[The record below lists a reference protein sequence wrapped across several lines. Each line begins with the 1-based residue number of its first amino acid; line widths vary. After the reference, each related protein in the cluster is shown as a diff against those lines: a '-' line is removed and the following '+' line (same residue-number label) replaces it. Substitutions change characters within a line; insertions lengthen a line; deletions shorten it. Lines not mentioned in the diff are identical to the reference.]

1 MEVKFIKCASTKLS
15 SVPVVDGQV
24 IVLTDSSM
32 IYYDMGNARRTAS
45 PISLSDNYTT
55 SAGSASA
62 GVGASSKAVSDCY
75 AAAIN
80 KMSYFMPQPYFI
92 STLAQLDASVGSGAA
107 FSWAYGLIDNIG
119 YWSIHIGWITL
130 QFKVDTWSVQKRIKY
145 GNNVWTSWS

>member
-1 MEVKFIKCASTKLS
+1 MDVKFIKCSSSSLS
-15 SVPVVDGQV
+15 SVPIVDGQ
-24 IVLTDSSM
+24 IICLTDSSA
-32 IYYDMGNARRTAS
+32 IYYDMGSARRKAS

-62 GVGASSKAVSDCY
+62 GVAASSKAVSDCY

-80 KMSYFMPQPYFI
+80 KISYFMPQPTYI
-92 STLAQLDASVGSGAA
+92 SSLSQLDASIDSGAT

-130 QFKVDTWSVQKRIKY
+130 QFKLGPGYIHKRQKY
-145 GNNVWTSWS
+145 GNNAWTSWS